1 MHQDHSHPMI
11 IVLWSPCASH
21 HLKHISNRK
30 IHVSPCLAIIV
41 LSSLDNHQVCWE
53 VNAPGKSAGSY
64 QYLLRP
70 NKKTELKI
78 RSTLVKEVFYQNMK
92 FNRDSSDLVSCQ
104 LLSSLFLPSV
114 FVISNFLY
122 VHFSSAFQRHS
133 CDWRETCVLSCNWH
147 YVPELGIGSALG
159 ENFASLWAWFA
170 SFPLRIRFLAVAR
183 EHRKAPD
190 SFALRYII
198 HVYTDWLNIR
208 IYK

>member
-1 MHQDHSHPMI
+1 M
-11 IVLWSPCASH
+11 
-21 HLKHISNRK
+21 
-30 IHVSPCLAIIV
+30 
-41 LSSLDNHQVCWE
+41 CWE

-70 NKKTELKI
+70 NKKTEIKI

-92 FNRDSSDLVSCQ
+92 FNRDSSDLVCCQ

-147 YVPELGIGSALG
+147 YDPELGIGSALSPARLTSVVYSPAVG
-159 ENFASLWAWFA
+159 AWRKFCLALSLVCK
-170 SFPLRIRFLAVAR
+170 FPAQNPVSCSCPRT
-183 EHRKAPD
+183 P
-190 SFALRYII
+190 
-198 HVYTDWLNIR
+198 
-208 IYK
+208 